1 MAGLPPKRRR
11 GRPDVP
17 DDEKRLPT
25 ITWPVDP
32 QTKGM
37 LERAAEKLNKK
48 GPGWLIDD
56 LARAI
61 QDVTDEL

>member
-1 MAGLPPKRRR
+1 MAGLPPKPRR
-11 GRPDVP
+11 GRPDIP
-17 DDEKRLPT
+17 DDEKRRAT

-32 QTKGM
+32 ETRGL
-37 LERAAEKLNKK
+37 LERASEKLKKK

-61 QDVTDEL
+61 HEVTDKL